1 MFQEA
6 PRAAQKDLLV
16 CCNCDGQLE
25 RRTGRRLSV
34 ALALSLTTLLL
45 LIPANLLPFLSTTV
59 LGASRQSYLYSSVT
73 AMWRLDW
80 PVLGVV
86 IGLFVVILPLVRFAF
101 LSLVL
106 GLTAL
111 GVRPSWLGRVFR
123 WSNQLQTWAMP
134 DVFLLG
140 LWVAYARLSA
150 TVTTVL
156 LPGALCFIG
165 AGVAA
170 LFTRAVLDKAAVWR
184 AIAEDPSVSGGPLR
198 VACPACELVVAGAA
212 GEPCPRCA
220 ATLSVRVP
228 NAVPIAIALTL
239 GGLIL
244 YLPANL
250 FPIATLP
257 IGLKPTSYTVLGG
270 VIDLLQAHLFGLA
283 LLVFTASF
291 AIPFIKLVGLGW
303 CVVSVLARSRRWLPA
318 KTKTYRVIEEIGRWS
333 MVDPFVIATFVPVT
347 QFNAAISSSAG
358 AAAPFFTL
366 VVVLTIIAAKVFDP
380 RLMWDA
386 ARSQP

>member
-1 MFQEA
+1 
-6 PRAAQKDLLV
+6 
-16 CCNCDGQLE
+16 
-25 RRTGRRLSV
+25 
-34 ALALSLTTLLL
+34 LLL